1 MPAGILSGI
10 ALPATMGFCDWR
22 RIHCNLAEGTAMSRV
37 ERIEGDVQN
46 LSAEELK
53 AFASGSRVL
62 TPPLGTSR
70 LRWTPEWQASFARRA
85 GAEGRRG
92 RPLDGL
98 CDSLRRAGF
107 LVLLSRSAER
117 DSKPRG
123 SRFWSVESRPAPSL
137 CSFQESRCV
146 LVITRR
152 PPLSCARR

>member
-98 CDSLRRAGF
+98 VIHYAAPD
-107 LVLLSRSAER
+107 
-117 DSKPRG
+117 
-123 SRFWSVESRPAPSL
+123 FWSCYRALPREIQSL
-137 CSFQESRCV
+137 ADRAFGQLKADPHHRFAAFQESRRV
-146 LVITRR
+146 LVITCR